1 MSCVTPLTWLTQ
13 ISTSYLRV
21 KIVNQVW
28 YVSVDTSHLVFW
40 DGLSLGLSQ
49 LILGPGLQILAGAQ
63 SPCYGW
69 LPRNEKAFLELS

>member
-1 MSCVTPLTWLTQ
+1 MVCVC
-13 ISTSYLRV
+13 
-21 KIVNQVW
+21 
-28 YVSVDTSHLVFW
+28 DTCHLVFW
-40 DGLSLGLSQ
+40 DGLSQ